1 MTHTIIK
8 NSPRIGHRQVP
19 VCLFLLILMLA
30 ACRPAQYPQ
39 TLCVAD
45 SLTSTCPDSAQVLLA
60 RWADSAKY
68 ATQRVRMYY
77 HLLTVKAADKAYDT
91 HTSDT
96 LIRKVVAYYEAGGD
110 KALLP
115 EAYYYAG
122 RVYRDLRDAPQAL
135 DYFER
140 AADALPPQGQEVL
153 ASKIYSQTGTLFL
166 HQNMYEEALEMFRR
180 AYDYDVEA
188 RNVQGQVFDLR
199 DIGNAYQGLDQMDSA
214 LVYIQKAHTLA
225 SVQGKADMV
234 SLVQNQ
240 RLSLYLQLQKYD
252 SAEVCLREAFKS
264 VHKASR
270 SGLYAEASQLY
281 NYTGRLDSA
290 VYYWNLLL
298 DCGSI
303 YAKNTAHFALA
314 QVAMRRKNTDKALAH
329 FVQYMACQDSIRRLT
344 DTETVRQMHSL
355 YNYRLREK
363 ENQKLKAERQ
373 QRQFI
378 FYTALG
384 SCVLLLAMAFG
395 YVQYARRKRIELQQ
409 RLEYANH
416 LKEEVEQRSER
427 FIRENEQK
435 IAALEQQLHEADATH
450 REQLQRQKEMME
462 WENKQAQAAIE
473 KQRLLEEAM
482 AETDI
487 RKELAGHLSVANMGN
502 KSLKPK
508 DWQRIVNEVETLS
521 PSFKKRLFALYPNFS
536 DFEYH
541 LCLLIRLNIRPV
553 DMAELTAHTK
563 ESVTAARRRMYEKAF
578 QRKGSPKNWD
588 EIVLS
593 L

>member
-1 MTHTIIK
+1 M
-8 NSPRIGHRQVP
+8 
-19 VCLFLLILMLA
+19 
-30 ACRPAQYPQ
+30 
-39 TLCVAD
+39 
-45 SLTSTCPDSAQVLLA
+45 
-60 RWADSAKY
+60 
-68 ATQRVRMYY
+68 
-77 HLLTVKAADKAYDT
+77 
-91 HTSDT
+91 
-96 LIRKVVAYYEAGGD
+96 
-110 KALLP
+110 
-115 EAYYYAG
+115 
-122 RVYRDLRDAPQAL
+122 
-135 DYFER
+135 
-140 AADALPPQGQEVL
+140 
-153 ASKIYSQTGTLFL
+153 
-166 HQNMYEEALEMFRR
+166 
-180 AYDYDVEA
+180 
-188 RNVQGQVFDLR
+188 
-199 DIGNAYQGLDQMDSA
+199 
-214 LVYIQKAHTLA
+214 
-225 SVQGKADMV
+225 
-234 SLVQNQ
+234 
-240 RLSLYLQLQKYD
+240 
-252 SAEVCLREAFKS
+252 
-264 VHKASR
+264 
-270 SGLYAEASQLY
+270 
-281 NYTGRLDSA
+281 
-290 VYYWNLLL
+290 
-298 DCGSI
+298 
-303 YAKNTAHFALA
+303 
-314 QVAMRRKNTDKALAH
+314 
-329 FVQYMACQDSIRRLT
+329 
-344 DTETVRQMHSL
+344 
-355 YNYRLREK
+355 
-363 ENQKLKAERQ
+363 
-373 QRQFI
+373 
-378 FYTALG
+378 
-384 SCVLLLAMAFG
+384 
-395 YVQYARRKRIELQQ
+395 QYARRKRIELQQ